1 MVNKSNFGKVEDK
14 LRKFEDGLYPHTTKF
29 WFKKTKDKKYSTMES
44 KTKAYGKEE
53 ELRQFKKFQMKFK
66 QEILYPKIK
75 KYILKNYKNK
85 TYRIVNKKKT
95 FDNFHQFLFSDNIA
109 LENCKFLSF
118 LDDFNKLKGD
128 TRDLKTI
135 EKRFIKYSKKYLM
148 EDFER

>member
-1 MVNKSNFGKVEDK
+1 M
-14 LRKFEDGLYPHTTKF
+14 KFE
-29 WFKKTKDKKYSTMES
+29 
-44 KTKAYGKEE
+44 
-53 ELRQFKKFQMKFK
+53 

-85 TYRIVNKKKT
+85 TYRIVNKKET

-109 LENCKFLSF
+109 LENCKFVRF

-148 EDFER
+148 ENFER